1 MAIRDVRIVIT
12 IILTIEMFRFSN
24 KVKHLL
30 IVSSSEYI
38 KAS

>member
-1 MAIRDVRIVIT
+1 MAIRDVRIVI